1 MAGILLT
8 ILSAMALLVRPA
20 IMVGIPLTIVLVI
33 QTVRPVIMVEIP
45 LTIVLVIQAV
55 HPAIMVGILL
65 TIVLVIQTV
74 HPAIMAGIQPTIQF
88 GISNRLLT
96 VERGPGDRSLFLFYL
111 HK

>member
-20 IMVGIPLTIVLVI
+20 IMVGILLTIALVI
-33 QTVRPVIMVEIP
+33 QTVHPV
-45 LTIVLVIQAV
+45 T
-55 HPAIMVGILL
+55 MVGILL

-74 HPAIMAGIQPTIQF
+74 RPAIMVGIQPTIQF

-96 VERGPGDRSLFLFYL
+96 IERGPGDRSLFLFYL

>member
-20 IMVGIPLTIVLVI
+20 IMV
-33 QTVRPVIMVEIP
+33 EIP

-55 HPAIMVGILL
+55 HPAIMVEILL
-65 TIVLVIQTV
+65 TIVLVIQAV
-74 HPAIMAGIQPTIQF
+74 RPAIMAGIQPTIQF

-96 VERGPGDRSLFLFYL
+96 VERGPGDRSLFLILFTQIE
-111 HK
+111 KPTKWG